1 MANVKFLSFLV
12 LLDLVCTAILD
23 LELKQQQEMED
34 GYRTVPGHVLM
45 RGKAKVKVKSLSRVR
60 LFDPMDCSQLLSSSV
75 HGILQARILEWVAIS
90 FSQGIFPAQGSNPGF
105 PTLEA
110 DALTSEP
117 RGKPTRGSPRGEAG
131 EGKLTPNTLRMRSKK
146 RVSPGEEVVAD
157 LFTLVD
163 EGSFFEIVC
172 LKEIYDKFK

>member
-1 MANVKFLSFLV
+1 VGCHFLLPG
-12 LLDLVCTAILD
+12 DLPS
-23 LELKQQQEMED
+23 
-34 GYRTVPGHVLM
+34 PG
-45 RGKAKVKVKSLSRVR
+45 
-60 LFDPMDCSQLLSSSV
+60 
-75 HGILQARILEWVAIS
+75 IE
-90 FSQGIFPAQGSNPGF
+90 PGF
-105 PTLEA
+105 PHIGGRRFNLCTTREA
-110 DALTSEP
+110 HE
-117 RGKPTRGSPRGEAG
+117 GSPRGEAG

>member
-23 LELKQQQEMED
+23 FKLKQQQEMED

-60 LFDPMDCSQLLSSSV
+60 LCDPVDCSLLSSSV

-90 FSQGIFPAQGSNPGF
+90 FSRGTELTAHSN
-105 PTLEA
+105 T
-110 DALTSEP
+110 
-117 RGKPTRGSPRGEAG
+117 
-131 EGKLTPNTLRMRSKK
+131 
-146 RVSPGEEVVAD
+146 V
-157 LFTLVD
+157 
-163 EGSFFEIVC
+163 
-172 LKEIYDKFK
+172 